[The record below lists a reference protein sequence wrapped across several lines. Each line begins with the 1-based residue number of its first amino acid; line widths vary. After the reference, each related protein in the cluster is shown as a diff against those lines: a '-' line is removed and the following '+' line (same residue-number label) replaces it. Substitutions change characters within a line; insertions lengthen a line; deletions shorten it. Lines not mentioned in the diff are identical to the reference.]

1 MAFMGTFDMAF
12 MGLFM
17 AFMGLFMASTWL
29 FMALNFVGLFMA
41 FMGIFMAFG
50 ALPPCNGVTVVDFK
64 ELGALPPL
72 GLMAL
77 AAFMGALGAFIAA
90 AAILALGASSE
101 DRAPGAHWSR

>member
-17 AFMGLFMASTWL
+17 AFTWL
-29 FMALNFVGLFMA
+29 FVAFAFVGLFMA

-50 ALPPCNGVTVVDFK
+50 ALPRCNGVTVVDFK

-72 GLMAL
+72 GLIMAL
-77 AAFMGALGAFIAA
+77 AFMGALGAFIAF
-90 AAILALGASSE
+90 AAILAVGASSA
-101 DRAPGAHWSR
+101 DRAPGVHWSR